1 METRKNSTKPDWLT
15 DGGLFLSLYYKRRR
29 NKREEII
36 LNSLCGGVVFL
47 SFFNV
52 LCLCRLIMAPHRLRE
67 CSFSFR
73 LFTFLSL
80 SLSWASSL
88 RGKSFPLFLVWRLC
102 YFDTHTTNN
111 SILRPHVQGK
121 KRPRVTY
128 LIFFFVFRRFSYF
141 SFFKWILLVFWTLLT
156 KSGSPAA
163 KGVDGR
169 IIFHLTPPKCIFIFF
184 FLSFFLSFF

>member
-1 METRKNSTKPDWLT
+1 MVW
-15 DGGLFLSLYYKRRR
+15 
-29 NKREEII
+29 
-36 LNSLCGGVVFL
+36 CGL
-47 SFFNV
+47 SFFLQRSLSVPVDNGTASV
-52 LCLCRLIMAPHRLRE
+52 SALSR
-67 CSFSFR
+67 SGFS
-73 LFTFLSL
+73 LFSL

-184 FLSFFLSFF
+184 FLSFFLSFKDFSRF